1 MAAPRAGQRD
11 PQALIGS
18 SAPRERTPH
27 RRSVDPR
34 AFLRAREIQKRLAT
48 GEPVRYAVPVADPRL
63 AVLPAQ
69 KHNLVVEQAGEIDQ
83 SGLRPIDQAPVRVNP
98 LDQPLDLVEQAGG
111 HGALLEVLAELRAAE
126 RQLGLAGRLF
136 DLGADLT
143 EGPEQF
149 FHYGP

>member
-18 SAPRERTPH
+18 STPRERTPH

-83 SGLRPIDQAPVRVNP
+83 SGLRTIDQAPVRVNP
-98 LDQPLDLVEQAGG
+98 LDQPLTLSNRR
-111 HGALLEVLAELRAAE
+111 GATARSSRCLPSSGLPSGSLAWPAASSISA
-126 RQLGLAGRLF
+126 RISRKVPSNSSTTG
-136 DLGADLT
+136 
-143 EGPEQF
+143 
-149 FHYGP
+149 